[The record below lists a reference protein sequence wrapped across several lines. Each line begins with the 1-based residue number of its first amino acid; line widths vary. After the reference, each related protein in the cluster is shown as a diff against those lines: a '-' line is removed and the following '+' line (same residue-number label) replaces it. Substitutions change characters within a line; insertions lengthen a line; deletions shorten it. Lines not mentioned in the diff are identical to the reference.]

1 MLALTV
7 AAAGIIHISVVKW
20 MTTNVKKNENVL
32 FNIFK
37 IVICILLNC
46 FLFLIFLNG
55 YKIFSNVKQAY
66 DLDFCVDTG
75 ICSQGIEF
83 KDELWIKISV

>member
-20 MTTNVKKNENVL
+20 MTTKVKKNEHVL

-46 FLFLIFLNG
+46 FLFLIF
-55 YKIFSNVKQAY
+55 SNVKLAY

-83 KDELWIKISV
+83 KDELWIKIIV